1 VSTTTDEIKTPDA
14 PPAPG
19 GRPTNE
25 LRAFLALAKASL
37 LGQVRNFSTLFFGF
51 LFPIVFIAIFGFL
64 GNATTKVTLG
74 VAPGTDTQS
83 PVYQALTKI
92 PAVTLQ
98 QGDQAT
104 LDSQLKKG
112 QIDAIIY
119 IVAVQRPAQPSQNGA
134 QPAQPTA
141 QPTQGYDVTL
151 TTSTAS
157 VSGAATA
164 TALVNGVASNVNL
177 ALAGVTVP
185 AVQVTT
191 SNITGQKYTYIDFA
205 LPGQLGFSLL
215 SIAIFGTAF
224 GFVVLK
230 RTLVLKRIFA
240 TPTRPRT
247 LVLGQG
253 ASRLVIAT
261 AQVIVILLV
270 GVFFFSFH
278 LANGVTTFLEMLALC
293 LFGLIVF
300 LGMGLIVAGNFN
312 NENTMGPVINL
323 ITLPQF
329 LLSGT
334 FFSTSN
340 FPDWLQPIAN
350 NLPLSYLNV
359 ALRQVA
365 SDGAT
370 LWDVRGQILGLLI
383 WGVISYVIAIVTFK
397 WE

>member
-1 VSTTTDEIKTPDA
+1 MSTTTDQIKTPDA
-14 PPAPG
+14 PPKPG

-25 LRAFLALAKASL
+25 FRSFAALAKASL
-37 LGQVRNFSTLFFGF
+37 LGQVRNFSSLFFGF

-64 GNATTKVTLG
+64 GNTSTKVTLG
-74 VAPGTDTQS
+74 VAPGTDRQS
-83 PVYQALTKI
+83 PVYQALTHI

-104 LDSQLKKG
+104 LDQQLKKG
-112 QIDAIIY
+112 EIDGILY
-119 IVAVQRPAQPSQNGA
+119 IVAVQRPAQPN
-134 QPAQPTA
+134 QPSSQPT
-141 QPTQGYDVTL
+141 TGYDVTL

-164 TALVNGVASNVNL
+164 TAIVNGVASNVNL

-191 SNITGQKYTYIDFA
+191 SNISGQRYTYIDFA

-215 SIAIFGTAF
+215 SLAIFGTAF

-247 LVLGQG
+247 LIFGQG
-253 ASRLVIAT
+253 AARLVVAA
-261 AQVIVILLV
+261 AQVIVLLAV
-270 GVFFFSFH
+270 GVFFFNFH
-278 LANGVTTFLEMLALC
+278 LANGAVTFFEMLAVC

-312 NENTMGPVINL
+312 NENAMGPVINL

-334 FFSTSN
+334 FFSNSN
-340 FPDWLQPIAN
+340 FPAWLQPIAN

-359 ALRQVA
+359 ALRQIA

-370 LWDVRGQILGLLI
+370 IWDGRGQMLGLLI
-383 WGVISYVIAIVTFK
+383 WGVISYAIAIFTFK

>member
-98 QGDQAT
+98 PGDQAT

-119 IVAVQRPAQPSQNGA
+119 IVAVQRPAQPSQNGV
-134 QPAQPTA
+134 QPS

-253 ASRLVIAT
+253 AARLVIAA

-300 LGMGLIVAGNFN
+300 LGMGLIIAGNFN
-312 NENTMGPVINL
+312 NENSMGPVINL

-365 SDGAT
+365 SDGAS

>member
-14 PPAPG
+14 PPTPG

-25 LRAFLALAKASL
+25 LRSFVALAKASL

-64 GNATTKVTLG
+64 GNATSKVTLG

-83 PVYQALTKI
+83 PVYQALTRI

-112 QIDAIIY
+112 EIDGIIAIT
-119 IVAVQRPAQPSQNGA
+119 AVQRPAQPNQPSSQ
-134 QPAQPTA
+134 PST
-141 QPTQGYDVTL
+141 GYDVTL

-164 TALVNGVASNVNL
+164 TAIVNGVASNVNL

-191 SNITGQKYTYIDFA
+191 SNITGQRYTYIDFA

-270 GVFFFSFH
+270 GVFFFNFH

-312 NENTMGPVINL
+312 NENAMGPVINL

-334 FFSTSN
+334 FFSNSS
-340 FPDWLQPIAN
+340 FPAWLQPIAN

-365 SDGAT
+365 SDGAS

-383 WGVISYVIAIVTFK
+383 WGVISYIVAIVTFK

>member
-1 VSTTTDEIKTPDA
+1 VSTTTDKIKTPDA

-25 LRAFLALAKASL
+25 LRSFAALTKASL

-64 GNATTKVTLG
+64 GNAATKVTLG

-83 PVYQALTKI
+83 PVYQALTHI
-92 PAVTLQ
+92 SAVTLQ

-104 LDSQLKKG
+104 LDTQLKKG
-112 QIDAIIY
+112 EIDAIIY
-119 IVAVQRPAQPSQNGA
+119 ITAVERPAQPN
-134 QPAQPTA
+134 QPSSQPT
-141 QPTQGYDVTL
+141 TGYDVTL

-164 TALVNGVASNVNL
+164 TAIVNGVASNVNL

-191 SNITGQKYTYIDFA
+191 SNITGQRYTYIDFA

-240 TPTRPRT
+240 TPTRPTT

-270 GVFFFSFH
+270 GVFLFNFH
-278 LANGVTTFLEMLALC
+278 LANGVTTFLEMLAIC

-312 NENTMGPVINL
+312 NENAMGPVINL

-340 FPDWLQPIAN
+340 FPAWLQPIAN
-350 NLPLSYLNV
+350 NLPLSYMNV
-359 ALRQVA
+359 ALRSVA

>member
-1 VSTTTDEIKTPDA
+1 MAGNFVSTTTDEIKTPDA

-19 GRPTNE
+19 GRPTNQ
-25 LRAFLALAKASL
+25 LRAFWALTKASL
-37 LGQVRNFSTLFFGF
+37 LGQIRNFSTLFFGF

-83 PVYQALTKI
+83 PVYQALAHI

-104 LDSQLKKG
+104 LDQQLKKG
-112 QIDAIIY
+112 QIDAIIS
-119 IVAVQRPAQPSQNGA
+119 ITAVQRPAQPN
-134 QPAQPTA
+134 QPSSQPT
-141 QPTQGYDVTL
+141 TGYDVTL

-164 TALVNGVASNVNL
+164 TAIVNGVASNVNL

-185 AVQVTT
+185 PVQVTT
-191 SNITGQKYTYIDFA
+191 SNITGQRYTYIDFA

-253 ASRLVIAT
+253 AARLVVAT

-270 GVFFFSFH
+270 GVFFFNFH
-278 LANGVTTFLEMLALC
+278 LANGAVTFLEMLALC

-300 LGMGLIVAGNFN
+300 LGMGLIIAGNFRD
-312 NENTMGPVINL
+312 ENAMGPVINL

-334 FFSTSN
+334 FFSNSS
-340 FPDWLQPIAN
+340 FPEWLQPIAN

-359 ALRQVA
+359 ALRSVA

-383 WGVISYVIAIVTFK
+383 WGVISYVIAIRTFK

>member
-1 VSTTTDEIKTPDA
+1 VSTTTNQIKTPDA

-25 LRAFLALAKASL
+25 LRAFAALTKASL

-64 GNATTKVTLG
+64 GNAATKVTLG
-74 VAPGTDTQS
+74 VAPGTDAQS
-83 PVYQALTKI
+83 PVYVALAHI

-98 QGDQAT
+98 TGDQAT
-104 LDSQLKKG
+104 LDRQLKRG
-112 QIDAIIY
+112 EIDGIIY
-119 IVAVQRPAQPSQNGA
+119 IVAVQRPAQPNQSSS
-134 QPAQPTA
+134 QPT
-141 QPTQGYDVTL
+141 TGYDVTL

-157 VSGAATA
+157 VAGAATA
-164 TALVNGVASNVNL
+164 TAIVEGVASKVNL

-191 SNITGQKYTYIDFA
+191 SNTTGQRYTYIDFA

-253 ASRLVIAT
+253 AARLVIAT

-278 LANGVTTFLEMLALC
+278 LANGAVTFLEMLALC

-312 NENTMGPVINL
+312 NENAMGPVINL

-334 FFSTSN
+334 FFSNSS
-340 FPDWLQPIAN
+340 FPAWLQPIAN
-350 NLPLSYLNV
+350 NLPLSYMNV
-359 ALRQVA
+359 ALRQIA
-365 SDGAT
+365 SEGAT
-370 LWDVRGQILGLLI
+370 LWDVRNQILGLLI
-383 WGVISYVIAIVTFK
+383 WGVISYAVAIRTFK

>member
-1 VSTTTDEIKTPDA
+1 MAGNYVSTTTDEIKTPDA

-19 GRPTNE
+19 GRPTNQF
-25 LRAFLALAKASL
+25 RAFLALTKASL
-37 LGQVRNFSTLFFGF
+37 LGQIRNFSTLFFGF

-83 PVYQALTKI
+83 PVYQALAKI

-104 LDSQLKKG
+104 LDQQLKKG

-119 IVAVQRPAQPSQNGA
+119 IVAVQRPAQPN
-134 QPAQPTA
+134 QPSSQPT
-141 QPTQGYDVTL
+141 TGYDVTL

-164 TALVNGVASNVNL
+164 TAIVNGVASNVNL

-185 AVQVTT
+185 PVQVTT
-191 SNITGQKYTYIDFA
+191 SNISGQRYTYIDFA

-253 ASRLVIAT
+253 AARLVVAA

-270 GVFFFSFH
+270 GVFFFNFH
-278 LANGVTTFLEMLALC
+278 LANGAVTFLEMLALC

-300 LGMGLIVAGNFN
+300 LGMGLIIAGNFRD
-312 NENTMGPVINL
+312 ENAMGPVINL

-334 FFSTSN
+334 FFSNSS
-340 FPDWLQPIAN
+340 FPEWLQPIAN

-359 ALRQVA
+359 ALRNVA

-383 WGVISYVIAIVTFK
+383 WGVISYVIAIRTFK

>member
-1 VSTTTDEIKTPDA
+1 MAGTFVSTTTDEIKTPDA
-14 PPAPG
+14 PPASG
-19 GRPTNE
+19 GRPTNQ
-25 LRAFLALAKASL
+25 LRAFWALTKASL
-37 LGQVRNFSTLFFGF
+37 LGQIRNFSTLFFGF
-51 LFPIVFIAIFGFL
+51 LFPLVFIAIFGFL
-64 GNATTKVTLG
+64 GNASTKVTLG

-83 PVYQALTKI
+83 PVYQALTHI

-104 LDSQLKKG
+104 LDTQLKRG
-112 QIDAIIY
+112 EIDGILY
-119 IVAVQRPAQPSQNGA
+119 IVAVQRPAQPN
-134 QPAQPTA
+134 QPASQPT
-141 QPTQGYDVTL
+141 TGYDVTL

-157 VSGAATA
+157 VAGAATA
-164 TALVNGVASNVNL
+164 TAIVNGVASNVNL

-185 AVQVTT
+185 PVQVTT
-191 SNITGQKYTYIDFA
+191 SNITGQRYTYIDFA

-253 ASRLVIAT
+253 AARLVVAT

-270 GVFFFSFH
+270 GVFFFNFH
-278 LANGVTTFLEMLALC
+278 LANGAVTFLEMLALC

-300 LGMGLIVAGNFN
+300 LGMGLIIAGNFRD
-312 NENTMGPVINL
+312 ENAMGPVINL

-334 FFSTSN
+334 FFSNSS
-340 FPDWLQPIAN
+340 FPEWLQPIAN

-359 ALRQVA
+359 ALRNVA

-383 WGVISYVIAIVTFK
+383 WGVISYVIAIRTFK